1 MGKKKF
7 AKAPLLYI
15 DQPAVNNPEAEM
27 QHQYKSKRRKAK
39 PPEKA
44 IDTDEQKDT
53 VTYNSIRQPAVE
65 EAVQDEEAHTEEETE
80 EAKEKEEVIK
90 PESKKRKNFRDMSI
104 EEKVMYFVESSSYA
118 PKVRCEVRTADRKY
132 RGKIVDFKDNHV
144 YIETGSRLPNRSVSF
159 DKITDIQ
166 IIGF

>member
-15 DQPAVNNPEAEM
+15 EQPTVNNPEAEM
-27 QHQYKSKRRKAK
+27 QHQYKSKRRRSK
-39 PPEKA
+39 PSEKA
-44 IDTDEQKDT
+44 VDTEEDT

-65 EAVQDEEAHTEEETE
+65 ETVQDKEAHTEEETE
-80 EAKEKEEVIK
+80 EAKEEEDIK
-90 PESKKRKNFRDMSI
+90 SESKKRKNFRDMSI

-118 PKVRCEVRTADRKY
+118 PKVRCEVRTANRKY
-132 RGKIVDFKDNHV
+132 RGKIVDFKDNLV
-144 YIETGSRLPNRSVSF
+144 YIETGSRSPNRSVSF